1 MPIVGGGRAGSMHVQ
16 SRLHSGLA
24 RRRYTV
30 HMSSNIPEI
39 PEEFKALSTDERI
52 AYVQA
57 LWDFIAQSPDEVPM
71 PDWHKE
77 ILEER
82 LAARKNRPKATATWE
97 EVRERVLGKSE
108 SR

>member
-1 MPIVGGGRAGSMHVQ
+1 
-16 SRLHSGLA
+16 
-24 RRRYTV
+24 
-30 HMSSNIPEI
+30 MSSTIPEI

-57 LWDFIAQSPDEVPM
+57 LWDFIAQSPEQIPV

-82 LAARKNRPKATATWE
+82 LAARDHRPKATATWE
-97 EVRERVLGKSE
+97 EVKERVLGKSQDC
-108 SR
+108 

>member
-1 MPIVGGGRAGSMHVQ
+1 
-16 SRLHSGLA
+16 
-24 RRRYTV
+24 
-30 HMSSNIPEI
+30 MSSTIPEI

-57 LWDFIAQSPDEVPM
+57 LWDFIAQSPEEIPV

-82 LAARKNRPKATATWE
+82 LAEFRENPREGLTWE
-97 EVRERVLGKSE
+97 EVKKRILGKLSDT
-108 SR
+108 